1 MNVIFETSKGQELQ
15 IMNLTENFIDLGPSK
30 GVLLKIGSYSIQSY
44 FKHQDKP
51 IDKHRLVIHS
61 TDKTDILSTGY
72 S

>member
-1 MNVIFETSKGQELQ
+1 
-15 IMNLTENFIDLGPSK
+15 MNLTENFIDLGPFK

-51 IDKHRLVIHS
+51 IKHRLAIHS

-72 S
+72 SWCKDCKSPMEINLC